1 MFTSWLHVAVFV
13 SSTTETGKVSFSRG
27 TSSMFW
33 TAPRTPLWLPSCC
46 YGSSLPSNNQINRYS
61 QELRQH
67 TADIPLTSVLCHT
80 VLVTEDEGVVSRKAL
95 CKGATCKSVWRY
107 SPGSVLESR
116 EPRKEDGAIMIQK
129 GVGAENIASPGHA
142 AMEKQGGKMLLQRY
156 DEGVCRRVPKM
167 EVDVNGE
174 SRSALTT
181 LPLPVAEAS
190 SPGKAEAEKP
200 RCSSTPCSPM
210 RRTVSGYQILHMD
223 SNYLVGFT
231 TGEELLKLAQKC
243 TGAEESKGEA
253 VPSLLSKQLDVGL
266 ARSSRL
272 YKTRSRYYQPYE
284 IPAVNGRR
292 RRRMPSSGDKCTK
305 SLPYEPYKALHGPLP
320 LCLLKGKRAHSKSLD
335 YLNLDKMNIKEPADT
350 EVLQYQLQH
359 LTLRGDRVFARNN
372 T

>member
-1 MFTSWLHVAVFV
+1 M
-13 SSTTETGKVSFSRG
+13 
-27 TSSMFW
+27 
-33 TAPRTPLWLPSCC
+33 
-46 YGSSLPSNNQINRYS
+46 
-61 QELRQH
+61 
-67 TADIPLTSVLCHT
+67 
-80 VLVTEDEGVVSRKAL
+80 
-95 CKGATCKSVWRY
+95 
-107 SPGSVLESR
+107 
-116 EPRKEDGAIMIQK
+116 
-129 GVGAENIASPGHA
+129 
-142 AMEKQGGKMLLQRY
+142 
-156 DEGVCRRVPKM
+156 PKM

-174 SRSALTT
+174 SRSTLTT
-181 LPLPVAEAS
+181 LPLPAAEVS
-190 SPGKAEAEKP
+190 SPGKAEVEKP

-223 SNYLVGFT
+223 SNYLVGFA

-243 TGAEESKGEA
+243 TGGEESKGEA
-253 VPSLLSKQLDVGL
+253 MPSLRAKQLDAGL

>member
-1 MFTSWLHVAVFV
+1 
-13 SSTTETGKVSFSRG
+13 
-27 TSSMFW
+27 
-33 TAPRTPLWLPSCC
+33 
-46 YGSSLPSNNQINRYS
+46 
-61 QELRQH
+61 
-67 TADIPLTSVLCHT
+67 
-80 VLVTEDEGVVSRKAL
+80 
-95 CKGATCKSVWRY
+95 
-107 SPGSVLESR
+107 
-116 EPRKEDGAIMIQK
+116 
-129 GVGAENIASPGHA
+129 
-142 AMEKQGGKMLLQRY
+142 
-156 DEGVCRRVPKM
+156 M

-174 SRSALTT
+174 PRSTLAT
-181 LPLPVAEAS
+181 LPVPVVEAS

-243 TGAEESKGEA
+243 TGEESKGEA
-253 VPSLLSKQLDVGL
+253 VPSLRSKQLDAGL

-320 LCLLKGKRAHSKSLD
+320 LCLLKGLWRSG
-335 YLNLDKMNIKEPADT
+335 IF
-350 EVLQYQLQH
+350 
-359 LTLRGDRVFARNN
+359 TLFSCICIRKKNKLLSFK
-372 T
+372 

>member
-1 MFTSWLHVAVFV
+1 
-13 SSTTETGKVSFSRG
+13 
-27 TSSMFW
+27 
-33 TAPRTPLWLPSCC
+33 
-46 YGSSLPSNNQINRYS
+46 
-61 QELRQH
+61 
-67 TADIPLTSVLCHT
+67 
-80 VLVTEDEGVVSRKAL
+80 
-95 CKGATCKSVWRY
+95 
-107 SPGSVLESR
+107 
-116 EPRKEDGAIMIQK
+116 
-129 GVGAENIASPGHA
+129 
-142 AMEKQGGKMLLQRY
+142 
-156 DEGVCRRVPKM
+156 M

-174 SRSALTT
+174 ARSTLST
-181 LPLPVAEAS
+181 LPLPVAEVS

-243 TGAEESKGEA
+243 TGGEESKGEA
-253 VPSLLSKQLDVGL
+253 VPSLRSKQLDAGL

-320 LCLLKGKRAHSKSLD
+320 LCLLKAGSPAEEEWFQDIIFHLE
-335 YLNLDKMNIKEPADT
+335 NLGRSSCGSILIALAAFMTSSPREDS
-350 EVLQYQLQH
+350 
-359 LTLRGDRVFARNN
+359 
-372 T
+372 